1 MSGVFLQGSNFILNS
16 HWQRMRVQCLHIL
29 TNTLLSDF
37 LILAIFV
44 GVKWQVIMVLIYI
57 SLRTDDLSI
66 FSSAFGLAV
75 HILWREV
82 SISFARFRIVFGCKS
97 SLLEEEEHLQQMTPV
112 PSDMHRNKRTSASHL
127 LENLTQNRVQT

>member
-66 FSSAFGLAV
+66 FSSAFGLAG
-75 HILWREV
+75 HILWVQKQFIGGRG
-82 SISFARFRIVFGCKS
+82 AS
-97 SLLEEEEHLQQMTPV
+97 SANDTGAIGHAPQQKNFSLTPV
-112 PSDMHRNKRTSASHL
+112 IKFNSK
-127 LENLTQNRVQT
+127 